1 MGRHFILRT
10 KADTVRGPDGHA
22 DESPPVMA
30 GLLYHGSPVSA
41 NIQ

>member
-10 KADTVRGPDGHA
+10 KADTVRGPDSLV
-22 DESPPVMA
+22 DESPPMMA

-41 NIQ
+41 NSK